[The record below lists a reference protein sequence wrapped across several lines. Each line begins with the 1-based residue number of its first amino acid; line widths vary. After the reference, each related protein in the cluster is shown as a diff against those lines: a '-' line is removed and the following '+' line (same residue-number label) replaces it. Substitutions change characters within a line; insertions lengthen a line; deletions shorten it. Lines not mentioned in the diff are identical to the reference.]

1 VTFESASAALHELVA
16 STAAASHCPTIS
28 WAVTCDGAIVASGGH
43 GLLHD
48 GTRPTTSTVYR
59 IASMTKSFTAATVLA
74 LRDEGHVA
82 LDHRIADL
90 APELETIVGPTSDAT
105 PITVRHLLSMS
116 AGMAN
121 DDPWADRHL
130 DIDDAGLDAVLARGA
145 WFAAPTG
152 TAFEYSNLGF
162 AMLGRIIRRV
172 TGTSVQTHITERF
185 LEPLGMQ
192 RTTWVQPNHDDW
204 ARPFEVLD
212 DMATRDPLAPLG
224 DGEIAAMGGLW
235 STTADICR
243 WMSWLDEGT
252 PARDGSDTGPL
263 CRASRREMQKMQQY
277 QGMKVLAERAAPTGY
292 GFGLMIRDDDL
303 LGWVVSHSGG
313 LPGYGSNMRWLA
325 GRRVGVVALGNV
337 MYAPMS
343 ELTLR
348 MLKVLHDHEGLPRA
362 TAAGSGAG
370 AEAGIVVLDDLARR
384 LVHLLGDWTDSAA
397 TDLFADN
404 VGLDESYERRAARAA
419 ETVARLGTLRIGR
432 ISLSTAAAAEI
443 HLADASGTTVIE
455 FDLAPIMP
463 ARIQAYS
470 IEHSSNADPTGQSG
484 QS

>member
-1 VTFESASAALHELVA
+1 VTLASATAALHDLVA
-16 STAAASHCPTIS
+16 STATDRHCPTIS
-28 WAVTCDGAIVASGGH
+28 WAVTCDGTIVASGGH
-43 GLLHD
+43 GVLHD
-48 GTRPTTSTVYR
+48 GTRPTASTVYR

-74 LRDEGHVA
+74 LRDEGRLE

-130 DIDDAGLDAVLARGA
+130 DIDDAGLDAVLAGGA

-172 TGTSVQTHITERF
+172 TGTRVQTHISERF
-185 LEPLGMQ
+185 LEPLGMH

-212 DMATRDPLAPLG
+212 GTATHDPLAPLG

-235 STTADICR
+235 STTSDICR
-243 WMSWLDEGT
+243 WMTWLDEGN
-252 PARDGSDTGPL
+252 PARDGSDSGPL
-263 CRASRREMQKMQQY
+263 SRASRREMQKMQQY
-277 QGMKVLAERAAPTGY
+277 DGMKVLAERAAPTGY

-303 LGWVVSHSGG
+303 LGRVVSHSGG

-325 GRRVGVVALGNV
+325 SRRVGVVALGNV

-348 MLKVLHDHEGLPRA
+348 MLKVLHDHDALPGA
-362 TAAGSGAG
+362 TATGAG
-370 AEAGIVVLDDLARR
+370 IGVLDDLARR
-384 LVHLLGDWTDSAA
+384 LIHLLGGWTDSAA
-397 TDLFADN
+397 TDVFADN
-404 VGLDESYERRAARAA
+404 VRLDESYERRAAQAT
-419 ETVARLGTLRIGR
+419 ELVARLGTLHIER
-432 ISLSTAAAAEI
+432 ISVSTAAAAEI
-443 HLADASGTTVIE
+443 HLADASGTTVVE

-470 IEHSSNADPTGQSG
+470 IEHSTNAGQTGQS
-484 QS
+484 